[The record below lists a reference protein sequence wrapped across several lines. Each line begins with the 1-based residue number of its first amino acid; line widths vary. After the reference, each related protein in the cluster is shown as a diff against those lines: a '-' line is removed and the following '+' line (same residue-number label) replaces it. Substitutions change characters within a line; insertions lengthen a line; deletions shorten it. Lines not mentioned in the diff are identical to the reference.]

1 MWPWLD
7 AAGRL
12 SPFRTIVLLALVAP
26 GALVA
31 LDFTFGNLGAQ
42 PVEAA
47 LHAAGLWTIRL
58 LFVALAV
65 TPLRLA
71 LDWPRLLDVRRM
83 IGVAAFAYGFA
94 HIVLYAA
101 DESFDLVKV
110 ASEIALRI
118 YLTIGF
124 VALLGLAALAAT
136 STDAAVR
143 RMGSRWRQL
152 HRAAYAIGLLAAA
165 HFFMQS
171 KANLAEPMLM
181 MGLFVWLMGYRWLA
195 KRWGRGGRL
204 GWPWIAGLGT
214 AAVALTAMGEAA
226 WFWFRLGADP
236 LRVLAVNLSLDTGF
250 RPAWGVAF
258 FAVLVLAGHLL
269 RRVLK
274 SRARARGAPLS
285 GSADEARRAA

>member
-7 AAGRL
+7 AAGRF
-12 SPFRTIVLLALVAP
+12 SPFRTIVLVALSAP

-31 LDFTFGNLGAQ
+31 LDFALGNLGAQ

-47 LHAAGLWTIRL
+47 LHATGLWTIRL
-58 LFVALAV
+58 LFAALAV
-65 TPLRLA
+65 TPLRMA

-83 IGVAAFAYGFA
+83 VGVAAFAYGAA
-94 HIVLYAA
+94 HLVLYMA
-101 DESFDLVKV
+101 DESFDLAKV

-118 YLTIGF
+118 YLTVGF
-124 VALLGLAALAAT
+124 VALLGLALLAVT

-143 RMGSRWRQL
+143 RMGPRWRQL
-152 HRAAYAIGLLAAA
+152 HRAAYVIGLLAAV

-181 MGLFVWLMGYRWLA
+181 MGIFVWLMGCRWLA
-195 KRWGRGGRL
+195 KRAARGGRL
-204 GWPWIAGLGT
+204 GGPWIAGLGA

-236 LRVLAVNLSLDTGF
+236 LRVLAVNFSLDAGF

-258 FAVLVLAGHLL
+258 VAVLVLAGHVL
-269 RRVLK
+269 RRALK
-274 SRARARGAPLS
+274 ARARGTVPA
-285 GSADEARRAA
+285 GIDEARRAA